1 MVTHRFTATCPAGVG
16 VYLAQ
21 ELTEFGAR
29 EVVERPIGVQFS
41 GDLGLAYRICLW
53 SRLANRVILELGSYP
68 VQTGDELYEAACE
81 IDWPAHVPEG
91 RSLMVD
97 FAGRSSDVRNPQFG
111 ALRIKDAIVDQHR
124 AKGRARPTVDVK
136 SPDIRIHARLSKGT
150 ISLGID
156 LSGESLHRRGYRL
169 DGGLAP
175 LKENIAAAAL
185 WAADWPT
192 KSREGEAL
200 IDPMCGS
207 STLLLEGAL
216 MALDIAP
223 GLNRRSFGFDGW
235 AGHDLVAVA
244 SHQS

>member
-111 ALRIKDAIVDQHR
+111 RCVLRTPLWTSTAP
-124 AKGRARPTVDVK
+124 KGV
-136 SPDIRIHARLSKGT
+136 
-150 ISLGID
+150 LG
-156 LSGESLHRRGYRL
+156 
-169 DGGLAP
+169 P
-175 LKENIAAAAL
+175 
-185 WAADWPT
+185 P
-192 KSREGEAL
+192 
-200 IDPMCGS
+200 
-207 STLLLEGAL
+207 
-216 MALDIAP
+216 
-223 GLNRRSFGFDGW
+223 
-235 AGHDLVAVA
+235 
-244 SHQS
+244 